1 MRKIKEKMQFKLLGG
16 IIKSLVILVLIFI
29 APCIAASLITTFSFD
44 FINIYLILFLFEIII
59 VGFRHV
65 ISRYRIKE
73 IYDNIEKNST
83 LKKEI
88 NDKSNMKNNSF
99 SPLFFLAYNF
109 EIFFKFEN
117 FLNQKFHSFEEKVRK
132 FDEKIQKIKYNR
144 KMKETILNYNLENT
158 EKEISYIKNNN
169 NKLNEFLR
177 GILKIKKTLVCKTID
192 SDLCYEELLRNIHKY
207 MKIDDVIIIKKS
219 NNDYELIKFLKKEF
233 HLTDN
238 IKDSLEDIDKGDR
251 NVIYNEL
258 INEKLG
264 FEMILNIT
272 DFKEKNYCLILMN
285 NGLKNFYNYSLFE
298 KTMEIASAVFFYILD
313 NINYSNRIKKNDEKY
328 KSIITHLENDLK
340 DNQKSLE
347 IQLEQI
353 SYMYEEIV
361 ILYESGKN
369 LGKIFDRKKIEEMIL
384 EMILDIVEADYSM
397 VYYYLSEKKDINF
410 STIINQKNNET
421 DFKNIKNFVRNIESY
436 TAVKENITK
445 IVVNNANQ
453 IDIDTEEKY
462 FKDKNIKNF
471 IKVPIYSGSEIVGAV
486 MVINKCEGEFTAANI
501 SLATALTNQM
511 GLYVQNI
518 DFLDKEIDRKKEEEQ
533 LKIANKIQ
541 SKLFPQELVS
551 INHYETYGINVP
563 AKAVGGD
570 YFDFI
575 KLDENNLI
583 GIIADVSGKG
593 IPAAL
598 LVSMVRTIFRMI
610 VEHFN
615 ERDVDK
621 ILYLM
626 NNILCK
632 ENIEGRF
639 VTAVCYNLNGNT
651 NTLEI
656 ANAGHNPSLFYSN
669 EKNNIKEVDTEG
681 MVLGIVQN
689 EFFEKKILNIE
700 KGDIFLLYT
709 DGVVEAR
716 SNTGEFFELNKLKR
730 ILLNN
735 NKFPSG
741 YIVKKIYKDV
751 NQFMKNKNQ
760 DDDITV
766 VSIKGV

>member
-117 FLNQKFHSFEEKVRK
+117 FLNQKFHSFEEKLRK

>member
-65 ISRYRIKE
+65 ISGYRIKE